1 MQFTQTKLK
10 GSFIIDLDEKPIIGA
25 FARTFCAECA
35 EHGLKQ
41 NVMQCNLS
49 LTTKRARLGNA
60 LSNCPSLRD

>member
-25 FARTFCAECA
+25 FARTFCAEECA

-49 LTTKRARLGNA
+49 LTTKGHA
-60 LSNCPSLRD
+60 